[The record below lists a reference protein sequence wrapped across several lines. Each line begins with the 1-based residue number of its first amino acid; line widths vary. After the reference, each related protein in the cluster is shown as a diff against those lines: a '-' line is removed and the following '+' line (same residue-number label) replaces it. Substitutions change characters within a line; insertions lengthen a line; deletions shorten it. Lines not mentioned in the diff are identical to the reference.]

1 MVIVSMQKVFQ
12 ARVMDKEQRAPRR
25 DEVQVE
31 PLAFPAGRA
40 DGLGHATQ
48 LVY

>member
-12 ARVMDKEQRAPRR
+12 VRVMGKEQRAPRR
-25 DEVQVE
+25 DEVE
-31 PLAFPAGRA
+31 PLGFPAGRA
-40 DGLGHATQ
+40 DGLGHETE

>member
-1 MVIVSMQKVFQ
+1 MVIVSVQTVFP

-31 PLAFPAGRA
+31 PLGFPVSRA
-40 DGLGHATQ
+40 DGLGHET
-48 LVY
+48 VS